1 MEILSLIGKINF
13 EYIIVGLIFAVLYM
27 VWSLGIK
34 PSIQR
39 KEISNLLD
47 EVATKNDYKF
57 SKANGKYDY
66 VLEAN
71 KENKYKKIL
80 IRVINVPKV
89 STITVN
95 SKNTWNLHYGGSGAP
110 GKGFMYQRYLN
121 ELRPFLNMNVESDE
135 LKLILVYKNTMKIQR
150 YLNESEL
157 EIIKSSD
164 KVYDYKIIAFADF
177 NNHFNDL

>member
-1 MEILSLIGKINF
+1 
-13 EYIIVGLIFAVLYM
+13 
-27 VWSLGIK
+27 
-34 PSIQR
+34 
-39 KEISNLLD
+39 
-47 EVATKNDYKF
+47 
-57 SKANGKYDY
+57 
-66 VLEAN
+66 
-71 KENKYKKIL
+71 
-80 IRVINVPKV
+80 
-89 STITVN
+89 
-95 SKNTWNLHYGGSGAP
+95 
-110 GKGFMYQRYLN
+110 MYQRYLN